1 MTHHVFRYAAAMW
14 LTEDQQRV
22 WRSYLAMVSGL
33 QLAMNRQLQADCG
46 ISLGDYDVMVALS
59 ERGPLRVFELADVL
73 VWEQSRLSHQ
83 LRRMRQRGLVARQGN
98 DDDRRGAT
106 VSLTRGGYAALRAAA
121 PGHSELIRKV
131 VFDGISDEQLHAL
144 DEWTAAALGRLT

>member
-1 MTHHVFRYAAAMW
+1 MW
-14 LTEDQQRV
+14 LTEEQQRV

-144 DEWTAAALGRLT
+144 DEWTAAALGRLS

>member
-1 MTHHVFRYAAAMW
+1 MTRHVFRYAAAMW
-14 LTEDQQRV
+14 LTEDQTRV

-73 VWEQSRLSHQ
+73 VWEQSGLSPQ
-83 LRRMRQRGLVARQGN
+83 LRRMSKSGPVARQGKN
-98 DDDRRGAT
+98 
-106 VSLTRGGYAALRAAA
+106 
-121 PGHSELIRKV
+121 
-131 VFDGISDEQLHAL
+131 
-144 DEWTAAALGRLT
+144 